1 MSTRFAN
8 SNKFYKEPAMTTI
21 GKKEIPPA
29 ILDKLKRCLAMT
41 TDRGAWE
48 NEASVAMKI
57 ATSIMEQ
64 YGLSQADVEM
74 DMSGHVKKEAYK
86 EEYGYTCRDIW
97 PWERT
102 LGGVVDNL
110 FPVKFFVRTATG
122 IVFVGAASDAGM
134 AAAVYKILRSEL
146 LRISKDEPSPALR
159 RSFLTGCT
167 DILYKRAQ
175 EQSEARQKP
184 EEFSG
189 AVDAGKALVVV
200 KEKDLKAYVQKTY
213 RLHNIR
219 ARGSAH
225 YDGAYS
231 RGAQAGTSVSLN
243 FGKNQIGG

>member
-1 MSTRFAN
+1 
-8 SNKFYKEPAMTTI
+8 MTSI
-21 GKKEIPPA
+21 GKKEVPPH

-57 ATSIMEQ
+57 ATKIMEE

-74 DMSGHVKKEAYK
+74 DMSGHVRKEAYK

-102 LGGVVDNL
+102 LGHVVDNL

-122 IVFVGAASDAGM
+122 IVFVGAASDAGI

-146 LRISKDEPSPALR
+146 LRISKSEPSPALR

-167 DILYKRAQ
+167 DILLRRAGELWKAKQ
-175 EQSEARQKP
+175 EPQVFTGS
-184 EEFSG
+184 
-189 AVDAGKALVVV
+189 VDAGKALVVV
-200 KEKDLKAYVQKTY
+200 KEKDLKEYVKKTY
-213 RLHNIR
+213 NLHNIR

-231 RGAQAGTSVSLN
+231 RGAQAGENVNLN
-243 FGKNQIGG
+243 FNKAIGQ